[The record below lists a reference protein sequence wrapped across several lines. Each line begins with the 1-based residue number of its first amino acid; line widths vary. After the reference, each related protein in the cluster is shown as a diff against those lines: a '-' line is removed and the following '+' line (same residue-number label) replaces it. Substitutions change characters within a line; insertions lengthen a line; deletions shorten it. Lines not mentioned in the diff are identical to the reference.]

1 MAHSPEYLPIA
12 INGTSYMVDTEG
24 YSRTT
29 IPVLREQRDTSDEAG
44 EQQLNTQMWIRSQTD
59 WSYGAGQKY
68 FDNTDSDRRR
78 FYTSSGVDVW
88 TEGQVTLLPKMV
100 DKGNTGNDVIMKQ
113 FRGASIDYLYVADGS
128 TLYFSTNF
136 DTASPTWS
144 TVTSIVGAPT
154 ITDFDSDGTTLW
166 VAYGAADQLHSTT
179 LGSTAA
185 PSSLVG
191 HTTNDEIIRFVGGRL
206 MGATGATAV
215 ELAAN
220 GSAITTFD
228 GLVHNTTWVDFA
240 VGPTGMYGAANTE
253 DVGTILFFPIGA
265 DGVLDFPAQVA
276 DLPHGE
282 TINQIESYGGLLV
295 LATSK
300 GIRVA
305 QMNAGGVQGGGIAY
319 GPLIND
325 VGAVYSIATDERF
338 VWFGGENGQL
348 YRIDLSK
355 FTDILVPAWA
365 SDVVST
371 GVSPGNVTW
380 VVRVNGKTYFVD
392 AANGVQGTKHDGEL
406 VEFGTV
412 NTGSVRWNSLF
423 NKVLQTVKADLE
435 PTLATTGSTEYDDSA
450 ITYDDAEY
458 IYNGVLSPIS
468 GALKVTFVTGSG
480 ISLSQITLTDRIAY
494 NIDYALSDL
503 FDVNWRLE
511 RDSLNNTVGPVF
523 QSWQLQ
529 AFPAPTRIDEIVL
542 PIVLKKRVATSRGN
556 GRALTQNPRAL
567 FDAIRNLMIAKT
579 VVPYEEGNY
588 SDDVIVDQVQ
598 FAPERLADD
607 GDWWEGTMTVRL
619 LTLP

>member
-1 MAHSPEYLPIA
+1 
-12 INGTSYMVDTEG
+12 
-24 YSRTT
+24 
-29 IPVLREQRDTSDEAG
+29 
-44 EQQLNTQMWIRSQTD
+44 
-59 WSYGAGQKY
+59 
-68 FDNTDSDRRR
+68 
-78 FYTSSGVDVW
+78 
-88 TEGQVTLLPKMV
+88 
-100 DKGNTGNDVIMKQ
+100 
-113 FRGASIDYLYVADGS
+113 
-128 TLYFSTNF
+128 
-136 DTASPTWS
+136 
-144 TVTSIVGAPT
+144 
-154 ITDFDSDGTTLW
+154 
-166 VAYGAADQLHSTT
+166 
-179 LGSTAA
+179 
-185 PSSLVG
+185 
-191 HTTNDEIIRFVGGRL
+191 

-215 ELAAN
+215 ELAVN

-240 VGPTGMYGAANTE
+240 VGPTGTYGAANTE

-282 TINQIESYGGLLV
+282 TINRIESYGGLLI

-305 QMNAGGVQGGGIAY
+305 QMNTGGVQGGGITY

-338 VWFGGENGQL
+338 VWFGGGDGQL

-371 GVSPGNVTW
+371 GAFPGNVTW

-392 AANGVQGTKHDGEL
+392 AANGVQGNTHDGEL
-406 VEFGTV
+406 VEFGTID
-412 NTGSVRWNSLF
+412 TGVVRWNSLF
-423 NKVLQTVKADLE
+423 DKVLQTVKADLE
-435 PTLATTGSTEYDDSA
+435 PTFATTGIGQYDSST
-450 ITYDDAEY
+450 ITYDDSEF
-458 IYNGVLSPIS
+458 IYNGVLSPVT
-468 GALKVTFVTGSG
+468 GGLKVTFVTANGV
-480 ISLSQITLTDRIAY
+480 SLTEIALSDRVAY
-494 NIDYALSDL
+494 GIDYALSYG
-503 FDVNWRLE
+503 FDSIWRLE
-511 RDSLNNTVGPVF
+511 RDVTNLAVGPTL

-542 PIVLKKRVATSRGN
+542 PVVLKKRIATSRGN
-556 GRALTQNPRAL
+556 GRALTQHPRNIYNV
-567 FDAIRNLMIAKT
+567 IRNLMIAKT
-579 VVPYEEGNY
+579 VVTYEEGNY
-588 SDDVIVDQVQ
+588 SENVIVDQVQ

>member
-1 MAHSPEYLPIA
+1 
-12 INGTSYMVDTEG
+12 
-24 YSRTT
+24 
-29 IPVLREQRDTSDEAG
+29 
-44 EQQLNTQMWIRSQTD
+44 
-59 WSYGAGQKY
+59 
-68 FDNTDSDRRR
+68 
-78 FYTSSGVDVW
+78 
-88 TEGQVTLLPKMV
+88 
-100 DKGNTGNDVIMKQ
+100 
-113 FRGASIDYLYVADGS
+113 
-128 TLYFSTNF
+128 
-136 DTASPTWS
+136 
-144 TVTSIVGAPT
+144 
-154 ITDFDSDGTTLW
+154 
-166 VAYGAADQLHSTT
+166 
-179 LGSTAA
+179 
-185 PSSLVG
+185 
-191 HTTNDEIIRFVGGRL
+191 
-206 MGATGATAV
+206 
-215 ELAAN
+215 
-220 GSAITTFD
+220 
-228 GLVHNTTWVDFA
+228 
-240 VGPTGMYGAANTE
+240 
-253 DVGTILFFPIGA
+253 
-265 DGVLDFPAQVA
+265 
-276 DLPHGE
+276 
-282 TINQIESYGGLLV
+282 
-295 LATSK
+295 
-300 GIRVA
+300 
-305 QMNAGGVQGGGIAY
+305 
-319 GPLIND
+319 
-325 VGAVYSIATDERF
+325 
-338 VWFGGENGQL
+338 VWFGGGNGQL

-355 FTDILVPAWA
+355 FTDVLVPAWA

-380 VVRVNGKTYFVD
+380 VVRVGGKTYFVD
-392 AANGVQGTKHDGEL
+392 AANGVQGTRHDGEL

-435 PTLATTGSTEYDDSA
+435 PTLATTGSSEYDDSA
-450 ITYDDAEY
+450 ITYDDAGY

-480 ISLSQITLTDRIAY
+480 ISLSQITLADRIAY

-579 VVPYEEGNY
+579 VVTYEEGNY